1 MVKFYIQMILSH
13 LHGEVL
19 HTNEYKQ
26 RKVLHIRE
34 KFYIISIQMEVLHTL
49 SNVKFYIQMRYKYE
63 IQTTLSQL
71 HGEVAILEP
80 TPLFPREKGLASYM
94 YPEEGLN
101 LNIKV
106 LIQALITGIL
116 EHAHSRD
123 QSYKDCHMS
132 GRVQHT
138 ESRVNCVLPPL
149 TCTATCTVYSVEI
162 CPMQGHA

>member
-1 MVKFYIQMILSH
+1 
-13 LHGEVL
+13 
-19 HTNEYKQ
+19 
-26 RKVLHIRE
+26 
-34 KFYIISIQMEVLHTL
+34 
-49 SNVKFYIQMRYKYE
+49 MRYKCE
-63 IQTTLSQL
+63 IETTL
-71 HGEVAILEP
+71 ET

-94 YPEEGLN
+94 YPEEGHNYN

-138 ESRVNCVLPPL
+138 ESRVNCVLPHL
-149 TCTATCTVYSVEI
+149 TCIPLLVLC
-162 CPMQGHA
+162 